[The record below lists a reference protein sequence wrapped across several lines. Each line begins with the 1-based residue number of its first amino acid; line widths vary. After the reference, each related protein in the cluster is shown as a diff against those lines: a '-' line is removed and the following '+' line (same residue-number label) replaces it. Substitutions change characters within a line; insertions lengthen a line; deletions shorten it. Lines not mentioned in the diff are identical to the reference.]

1 MKIAIYGA
9 GAIGGHLGAMLSR
22 SGVNVGLIARGEH
35 LEAMRKNGLRQILRD
50 EEFTVYPTITDN
62 PEELGPQD
70 YVILT
75 LKSYQAPDIVN
86 DMQPLLL
93 SLIHI

>member
-1 MKIAIYGA
+1 
-9 GAIGGHLGAMLSR
+9 
-22 SGVNVGLIARGEH
+22 
-35 LEAMRKNGLRQILRD
+35 MRENGLRQILSD

-75 LKSYQAPDIVN
+75 LKSYQAPGPQQLGQQVKRDVSLNEVDARVDISIESVK
-86 DMQPLLL
+86 PLDPTST
-93 SLIHI
+93 SLFQGII

>member
-1 MKIAIYGA
+1 
-9 GAIGGHLGAMLSR
+9 
-22 SGVNVGLIARGEH
+22 
-35 LEAMRKNGLRQILRD
+35 MRENGLRQILSD

-75 LKSYQAPDIVN
+75 LKSYQAPGPQQLGQQVKRDVALTEIDARVDIFLELVN
-86 DMQPLLL
+86 LLDPTST
-93 SLIHI
+93 SLFQEAV

>member
-1 MKIAIYGA
+1 
-9 GAIGGHLGAMLSR
+9 
-22 SGVNVGLIARGEH
+22 
-35 LEAMRKNGLRQILRD
+35 MRENGLRQIISD

-75 LKSYQAPDIVN
+75 LKSYQAPGPQQLGQQVKRDVSLNEIDARVDISLKLVK
-86 DMQPLLL
+86 LLDSTST
-93 SLIHI
+93 SLFQWIV

>member
-1 MKIAIYGA
+1 
-9 GAIGGHLGAMLSR
+9 
-22 SGVNVGLIARGEH
+22 
-35 LEAMRKNGLRQILRD
+35 MRENGLRQILSD

-75 LKSYQAPDIVN
+75 LKSYQASGPQQLGQQDKRDVSLSGFDAREDIALELVE
-86 DMQPLLL
+86 L
-93 SLIHI
+93 

>member
-1 MKIAIYGA
+1 
-9 GAIGGHLGAMLSR
+9 
-22 SGVNVGLIARGEH
+22 
-35 LEAMRKNGLRQILRD
+35 MRENSLRQILSD

-75 LKSYQAPDIVN
+75 LKSYQAPGPQQLGQQVKRDVSLTAIDARVDIFLELVK
-86 DMQPLLL
+86 LLDPTST
-93 SLIHI
+93 SLFQGTV

>member
-1 MKIAIYGA
+1 
-9 GAIGGHLGAMLSR
+9 
-22 SGVNVGLIARGEH
+22 
-35 LEAMRKNGLRQILRD
+35 MRENGLRQIMSD

-75 LKSYQAPDIVN
+75 LKSYQAPGPQQLGQQVKKDVSLNGVDARVDISVKSVK
-86 DMQPLLL
+86 PLDPTST
-93 SLIHI
+93 SLFQEII